1 MLQTFTSSLQL
12 NADYFY
18 SVESNSTVVESIF
31 SKDIAPFWFHINT
44 NGKFSFQ
51 INRNEIK
58 SPVKLFSIY
67 EFLESLNSQELSVK
81 IKKGYGFKEIF
92 TFTINGKISSEKD
105 YDLLKCFADVES
117 AFSKTL
123 LENNIELDLP
133 ERYDDKDRKAICILG
148 LTLKNMEFYPSF
160 QDKNDYETTK
170 RLKPAGRMD
179 NLYKS
184 VTFQNKKLTIFA
196 GGYGEF
202 VSFKD
207 EIMASCFKIQKP
219 EYIYL
224 NVEYLTP
231 PT

>member
-1 MLQTFTSSLQL
+1 
-12 NADYFY
+12 
-18 SVESNSTVVESIF
+18 VESKSTVVESIF
-31 SKDIAPFWFHINT
+31 PKDIAPFWFHIDT
-44 NGKFSFQ
+44 NGKFTYQ

-67 EFLESLNSQELSVK
+67 EFLDSLSSQELSVK

-92 TFTINGKISSEKD
+92 TFTVKGKISSEKD

-148 LTLKNMEFYPSF
+148 LTLNDMEFYPSF
-160 QDKNDYETTK
+160 QNKSDYETTK
-170 RLKPAGRMD
+170 KLKPVGRMD

-202 VSFKD
+202 TGFKD
-207 EIMASCFKIQKP
+207 QIMASCFKIQKP

-224 NVEYLTP
+224 NVENA
-231 PT
+231 